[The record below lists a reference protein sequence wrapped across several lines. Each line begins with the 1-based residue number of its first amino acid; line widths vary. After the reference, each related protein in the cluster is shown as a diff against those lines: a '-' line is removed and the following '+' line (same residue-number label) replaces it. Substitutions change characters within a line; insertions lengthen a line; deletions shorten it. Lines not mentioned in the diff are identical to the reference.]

1 MSIATQTRMSASPKW
16 DLASLGRRLP
26 RSLRRARD
34 LSTARRIVATAED
47 IFAEQGLA
55 GARMDEIAR
64 AAKVNKALLYYYF
77 RSKEELHRFVLEALL
92 SQLSAQASNATGG
105 ASSPGKRLT
114 AVVDHFFDFVQAHPN
129 YPRLIQ
135 REIMSRGPNLEW
147 IVSKYYRPLHGR
159 LVRLIEEGIA
169 AGEFRRVD
177 ARNTALTVVS
187 IMVHYFAAAPVLRS
201 VLGHDPMRPREVA
214 RRRTAVQDFLV
225 HGLFQSGVDGRR
237 KRDESL

>member
-1 MSIATQTRMSASPKW
+1 MGIATQTRMARPGGW

-26 RSLRRARD
+26 RSLRQARD
-34 LSTARRIVATAED
+34 LSTARRIVSTAED

-92 SQLSAQASNATGG
+92 SQLSAQATDLTAG

-114 AVVDHFFDFVQAHPN
+114 SVVDHYFDFVQAHPN

-147 IVSKYYRPLHGR
+147 IVSEYYRPLHGR
-159 LVRLIEEGIA
+159 MVRLIEEGIS

-187 IMVHYFAAAPVLRS
+187 VMVHYFAAAPVLRS
-201 VLGHDPMRPREVA
+201 VLGHDPMKPREVA
-214 RRRTAVQDFLV
+214 RRRAAVQDFLE
-225 HGLFQSGVDGRR
+225 HGLFQSAAVREAAAR
-237 KRDESL
+237 